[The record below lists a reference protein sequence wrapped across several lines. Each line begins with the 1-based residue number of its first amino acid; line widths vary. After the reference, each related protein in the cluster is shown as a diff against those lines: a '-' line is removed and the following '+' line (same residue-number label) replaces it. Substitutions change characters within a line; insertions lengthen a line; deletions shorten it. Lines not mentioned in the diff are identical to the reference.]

1 MTERL
6 WVCYVCYR
14 TPNRTSPMRHLA
26 RHLAALFV
34 VLYALSAQARET
46 WHEAHSP
53 HFDLVSNANEKSAR
67 AVLARM
73 EQFRRALGRVLPN
86 QKLVGEVAT
95 QIYAF
100 RDFESFSSFLPRTR
114 DGVTEA
120 AGYFRRGPYKNIIAI
135 DLSAGPGAYERVVF
149 HEYVHFILSFTTR
162 THPLWFQEGMAEFYA
177 GMRLRGDGI
186 VVGGGVLRHRR
197 VLFENA
203 MLPLEE
209 LLTAGAQ
216 RPLSSSP
223 SENAVF
229 YAQSWAL
236 VHYLIVDRGEEGHR
250 HLAHYLS
257 ALSRGE
263 EVLEAFQAA
272 FGVNAETLEDALRA
286 YVEAGKFTTLRY
298 TVAETDW
305 KEDIAVRTLK
315 MAEVQHRW
323 GELFLFTGR
332 SKEALMCLEEA
343 IRLDPGLARA
353 WETLGVAQ
361 LMKGRPG
368 SAIPFLKRA
377 VDAEDASPMG
387 LYQYA
392 RALLRDH
399 SGHGVVS
406 IPDALA
412 DEAERA
418 LTRSWQLD
426 PTRSE
431 TARLLAFVYL
441 VRGTRLQEATNLVES
456 ALDIT
461 PRSPPLLFLYGQI
474 LARRGEYDGARRALR
489 SVRDAAAE
497 PVLRDAATELL
508 SRMNANEK
516 VPD

>member
-1 MTERL
+1 
-6 WVCYVCYR
+6 
-14 TPNRTSPMRHLA
+14 MRHLA

-46 WHEAHSP
+46 WREAHSP

-149 HEYVHFILSFTTR
+149 HEYVHFILSLTTR

-177 GMRLRGDGI
+177 GMRLRGDSI

-272 FGVNAETLEDALRA
+272 FGVNAHGMCLMPLMKDDARRSGSPVIRRSGRRVNSSRNMIVISRRA
-286 YVEAGKFTTLRY
+286 RLAPRQKCGPGPPKPTCSL
-298 TVAETDW
+298 
-305 KEDIAVRTLK
+305 
-315 MAEVQHRW
+315 
-323 GELFLFTGR
+323 GERRR
-332 SKEALMCLEEA
+332 SKRKGSSKTSSS
-343 IRLDPGLARA
+343 RLP
-353 WETLGVAQ
+353 
-361 LMKGRPG
+361 
-368 SAIPFLKRA
+368 
-377 VDAEDASPMG
+377 
-387 LYQYA
+387 
-392 RALLRDH
+392 
-399 SGHGVVS
+399 
-406 IPDALA
+406 
-412 DEAERA
+412 
-418 LTRSWQLD
+418 
-426 PTRSE
+426 
-431 TARLLAFVYL
+431 
-441 VRGTRLQEATNLVES
+441 
-456 ALDIT
+456 
-461 PRSPPLLFLYGQI
+461 
-474 LARRGEYDGARRALR
+474 
-489 SVRDAAAE
+489 
-497 PVLRDAATELL
+497 EL
-508 SRMNANEK
+508 
-516 VPD
+516 

>member
-1 MTERL
+1 
-6 WVCYVCYR
+6 
-14 TPNRTSPMRHLA
+14 MRHLA

-34 VLYALSAQARET
+34 VLCALSAQARET
-46 WHEAHSP
+46 WREAHSP

-114 DGVTEA
+114 VGVTEA

-149 HEYVHFILSFTTR
+149 HEYVHLILSLTTR

-177 GMRLRGDGI
+177 GMRLRGDSI

-236 VHYLIVDRGEEGHR
+236 VHYLIADRGEEGHR

-263 EVLEAFQAA
+263 EVLEAFHAA

-286 YVEAGKFTTLRY
+286 YIEAGKFTTLRY

-305 KEDIAVRTLK
+305 K
-315 MAEVQHRW
+315 
-323 GELFLFTGR
+323 
-332 SKEALMCLEEA
+332 KEHIGPNAQNGGGPA
-343 IRLDPGLARA
+343 S
-353 WETLGVAQ
+353 LG
-361 LMKGRPG
+361 
-368 SAIPFLKRA
+368 
-377 VDAEDASPMG
+377 
-387 LYQYA
+387 
-392 RALLRDH
+392 RALPIHWTVQRSTHCVSKKRSAWTRPSLVLGKH
-399 SGHGVVS
+399 SVW
-406 IPDALA
+406 
-412 DEAERA
+412 
-418 LTRSWQLD
+418 RS
-426 PTRSE
+426 
-431 TARLLAFVYL
+431 
-441 VRGTRLQEATNLVES
+441 
-456 ALDIT
+456 
-461 PRSPPLLFLYGQI
+461 
-474 LARRGEYDGARRALR
+474 
-489 SVRDAAAE
+489 
-497 PVLRDAATELL
+497 
-508 SRMNANEK
+508 
-516 VPD
+516 

>member
-1 MTERL
+1 
-6 WVCYVCYR
+6 
-14 TPNRTSPMRHLA
+14 
-26 RHLAALFV
+26 
-34 VLYALSAQARET
+34 
-46 WHEAHSP
+46 
-53 HFDLVSNANEKSAR
+53 
-67 AVLARM
+67 M

-114 DGVTEA
+114 VGVTEA

-149 HEYVHFILSFTTR
+149 HEYVHLILSLTTR

-177 GMRLRGDGI
+177 GMRLRGDSI

-236 VHYLIVDRGEEGHR
+236 VHYLIADRGEEGHR

-263 EVLEAFQAA
+263 EVLEAFHAA

-286 YVEAGKFTTLRY
+286 YIEAGKFTTLRY

-305 KEDIAVRTLK
+305 KKDISVRTLK

-323 GELFLFTGR
+323 GELFLF
-332 SKEALMCLEEA
+332 K
-343 IRLDPGLARA
+343 
-353 WETLGVAQ
+353 

-418 LTRSWQLD
+418 LTRSWQLE

-441 VRGTRLQEATNLVES
+441 VRGTRLQDATNLVES